1 MMLNTGS
8 NIKYSKS
15 NLLTTVGY
23 KVDEK
28 VTYALEGSIFMAGAS
43 VQWLRNNLEFFKT
56 APEIENSAKKSNKN
70 SNVFFIPAFTGLGA
84 PYWDPEARGAI
95 FGLSRET
102 TKDDISQALLEAIA
116 FQTKDVFDC
125 MSLDGVDLKSIK
137 IDGGMVEN
145 RYFDQILADTLN
157 LKILLPDNKEATAK
171 GAAFLASLGSKHTN
185 SLADLNKFVGSYD
198 QFDPLEL
205 NQKKYESWKNLV
217 NKILS

>member
-1 MMLNTGS
+1 
-8 NIKYSKS
+8 
-15 NLLTTVGY
+15 
-23 KVDEK
+23 
-28 VTYALEGSIFMAGAS
+28 
-43 VQWLRNNLEFFKT
+43 
-56 APEIENSAKKSNKN
+56 
-70 SNVFFIPAFTGLGA
+70 
-84 PYWDPEARGAI
+84 
-95 FGLSRET
+95 
-102 TKDDISQALLEAIA
+102 
-116 FQTKDVFDC
+116 
-125 MSLDGVDLKSIK
+125 MSSDGVDLKSIK